1 MNCLFLVLVRS
12 LADMH
17 LSFLSAKIHTACV
30 QISSVNVWLIAG
42 IPFLTV
48 LISVPSQRL
57 GVQLNKSI
65 FLDFSDIN
73 FVLSSML

>member
-1 MNCLFLVLVRS
+1 MIYLFLVLVRS

-17 LSFLSAKIHTACV
+17 LSFLSAKIHIACV
-30 QISSVNVWLIAG
+30 QIFSVNVWLIAG

-48 LISVPSQRL
+48 LSSVPSQRL

-65 FLDFSDIN
+65 FHDFSDIN
-73 FVLSSML
+73 SPCAL

>member
-1 MNCLFLVLVRS
+1 MPKAS
-12 LADMH
+12 
-17 LSFLSAKIHTACV
+17 LSADLQGTWFDVEMDCPWIV
-30 QISSVNVWLIAG
+30 G

-65 FLDFSDIN
+65 FQDFSDIN